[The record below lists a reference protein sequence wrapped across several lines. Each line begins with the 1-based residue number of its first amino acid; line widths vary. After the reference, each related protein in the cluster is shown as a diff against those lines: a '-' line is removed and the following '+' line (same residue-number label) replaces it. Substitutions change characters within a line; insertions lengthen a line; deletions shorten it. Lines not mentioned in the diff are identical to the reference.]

1 MSVFLVEETW
11 TKKLQGVL
19 VKQLGI
25 VLVSCQGTDHQ
36 NVKTSLEAIPTNFS
50 HREIFFLSIK
60 RTLYQIYN
68 QNNPQFPHTMAVP
81 RPSKYIVPT
90 SQKDNVSLVIS
101 EASCEAEGLHLVTW
115 SSAFLL
121 SKELHRLQ
129 IDRAQLRDPV
139 TGYSILELGAG
150 TGLTGI
156 AAAAVWGGSALLT
169 DLPTIIP
176 GIQVNADL
184 NREAIAAYG
193 GRVACG
199 TLDWNSPDR
208 IYVHATSGETGQTKM
223 EVNNESAFPVI
234 VTADTMYTEDHPRLV
249 SQTILKCLRKTEDA
263 RAVVMYAMRIAY
275 IDHIREFWELME
287 AGGLVAVQEG
297 RAEIDLKDWDD
308 EKLHEW
314 CVWKWKDL

>member
-1 MSVFLVEETW
+1 ME
-11 TKKLQGVL
+11 
-19 VKQLGI
+19 
-25 VLVSCQGTDHQ
+25 
-36 NVKTSLEAIPTNFS
+36 
-50 HREIFFLSIK
+50 R
-60 RTLYQIYN
+60 
-68 QNNPQFPHTMAVP
+68 P
-81 RPSKYIVPT
+81 RPSTYTVPT
-90 SQKDNVSLVIS
+90 SEKENVSLFIS

-121 SKELHRLQ
+121 SKELYKLQ
-129 IDRAQLRDPV
+129 IDRSQLKDSS

-169 DLPTIIP
+169 DLPTIVP
-176 GIQVNADL
+176 GVQVNADL
-184 NREAIAAYG
+184 NKDAVAANG

-208 IYVHATSGETGQTKM
+208 IHIHAPSGDSKPTTI
-223 EVNNESAFPVI
+223 EVNDETAFPVI
-234 VTADTMYTEDHPRLV
+234 ITADTMYTEDHPRLV
-249 SQTILKCLRKTEDA
+249 SQTILKCLRRTKDA

-275 IDHIREFWELME
+275 IDHVREFWELME
-287 AGGLVAVQEG
+287 EGGLVAVQEG
-297 RAEIDLKDWDD
+297 RAEIDLRDWDD

>member
-1 MSVFLVEETW
+1 ME
-11 TKKLQGVL
+11 
-19 VKQLGI
+19 
-25 VLVSCQGTDHQ
+25 
-36 NVKTSLEAIPTNFS
+36 
-50 HREIFFLSIK
+50 R
-60 RTLYQIYN
+60 
-68 QNNPQFPHTMAVP
+68 P
-81 RPSKYIVPT
+81 RPSTYTVPT
-90 SQKDNVSLVIS
+90 SDKDNVSLFIS

-121 SKELHRLQ
+121 SKELHKLQ
-129 IDRAQLRDPV
+129 IDRTQLKDPR

-156 AAAAVWGGSALLT
+156 AAAAVWGGSVLLT
-169 DLPTIIP
+169 DLPTIVP
-176 GIQVNADL
+176 GVQVNADL
-184 NREAIAAYG
+184 NEAAVTANG

-199 TLDWNSPDR
+199 TLDWNSPDM
-208 IYVHATSGETGQTKM
+208 IYIHTPSGKGESTTI
-223 EVNNESAFPVI
+223 EVNDETAFPVI
-234 VTADTMYTEDHPRLV
+234 ITADTMYTEDHPRLV
-249 SQTILKCLRKTEDA
+249 SQTILKCLRRTKDA

-287 AGGLVAVQEG
+287 EGGLVAVQEG

>member
-1 MSVFLVEETW
+1 ME
-11 TKKLQGVL
+11 
-19 VKQLGI
+19 
-25 VLVSCQGTDHQ
+25 
-36 NVKTSLEAIPTNFS
+36 
-50 HREIFFLSIK
+50 R
-60 RTLYQIYN
+60 
-68 QNNPQFPHTMAVP
+68 P
-81 RPSKYIVPT
+81 RPTQYTVST
-90 SQKDNVSLVIS
+90 SERDNVSLVIS

-121 SKELHRLQ
+121 SKELYKLH
-129 IDRAQLRDPV
+129 IDRTQLQDPS

-156 AAAAVWGGSALLT
+156 AAAAVWGASALLT
-169 DLPTIIP
+169 DLPTIVP
-176 GIQVNADL
+176 GVQVNADL
-184 NREAIAAYG
+184 NKDAVTAKG
-193 GRVACG
+193 GKLGCG

-208 IYVHATSGETGQTKM
+208 IYIHTPSEEGQPTSI
-223 EVNNESAFPVI
+223 EVNDETAFPVI

-249 SQTILKCLRKTEDA
+249 SQTILKCLRRTKHA

-287 AGGLVAVQEG
+287 EGGLVAVQEG

>member
-1 MSVFLVEETW
+1 
-11 TKKLQGVL
+11 
-19 VKQLGI
+19 
-25 VLVSCQGTDHQ
+25 
-36 NVKTSLEAIPTNFS
+36 
-50 HREIFFLSIK
+50 
-60 RTLYQIYN
+60 
-68 QNNPQFPHTMAVP
+68 MATP
-81 RPSKYIVPT
+81 RPSTYNVPT
-90 SQKDNVSLVIS
+90 SDNDTVSLVIS

-121 SKELHRLQ
+121 SKELHKLQ
-129 IDRAQLRDPV
+129 IDRSQLKDP
-139 TGYSILELGAG
+139 TSGFSILELGAG

-169 DLPTIIP
+169 DLPTIVP
-176 GIQVNADL
+176 GVQVNADL
-184 NREAIAAYG
+184 NKDAIRVHGAS
-193 GRVACG
+193 VACG
-199 TLDWNSPDR
+199 TLDWNSPDT
-208 IYVHATSGETGQTKM
+208 IYVHTTSDKSKPTAIQVDDET
-223 EVNNESAFPVI
+223 AFPII

-249 SQTILKCLRKTEDA
+249 SQTILKCLRRTKRA

-287 AGGLVAVQEG
+287 EGGLVAEQEG

>member
-1 MSVFLVEETW
+1 MVAILVEEAC
-11 TKKLQGVL
+11 TKKLGGVS
-19 VKQLGI
+19 VKQQGI
-25 VLVSCQGTDHQ
+25 VLVWSRARTTKRQ
-36 NVKTSLEAIPTNFS
+36 NQLRSHPDQFFSPFNKFFRTKELCINSKANRPRPT
-50 HREIFFLSIK
+50 L
-60 RTLYQIYN
+60 
-68 QNNPQFPHTMAVP
+68 TMAVP
-81 RPSKYIVPT
+81 RPSTYTVPT
-90 SQKDNVSLVIS
+90 SEKDHVSLVIS
-101 EASCEAEGLHLVTW
+101 EASCSAEGLHLVTW

-121 SKELHRLQ
+121 SKELYHLQ
-129 IDRAQLRDPV
+129 IDRAQLKDPA

-169 DLPTIIP
+169 DLPTIVP
-176 GIQVNADL
+176 GVQVNADL
-184 NREAIAAYG
+184 NKEAITAHG

-199 TLDWNSPDR
+199 TLDWNSPER
-208 IYVHATSGETGQTKM
+208 IYIHNTSGENESATI
-223 EVNNESAFPVI
+223 EVNDETAFPVI

-249 SQTILKCLRKTEDA
+249 SQTILKCLRRTKDA

-287 AGGLVAVQEG
+287 SGGLVAVQEG

>member
-1 MSVFLVEETW
+1 MS
-11 TKKLQGVL
+11 
-19 VKQLGI
+19 
-25 VLVSCQGTDHQ
+25 TDHRTG
-36 NVKTSLEAIPTNFS
+36 KISLEAIADPIFS
-50 HREIFFLSIK
+50 PLNKFSLSQK
-60 RTLYQIYN
+60 F
-68 QNNPQFPHTMAVP
+68 PQDLHTEQRQRIRIMERP
-81 RPSKYIVPT
+81 RPNQYTVPI
-90 SQKDNVSLVIS
+90 SEKENVSLVIS

-121 SKELHRLQ
+121 SKELYKLQ
-129 IDRAQLRDPV
+129 IDRTQLKEPG

-156 AAAAVWGGSALLT
+156 AAAAVWGASALLT
-169 DLPTIIP
+169 DLPTIVP
-176 GIQVNADL
+176 GVQVNADL
-184 NREAIAAYG
+184 NKDAVTANG
-193 GRVACG
+193 GKLGCG
-199 TLDWNSPDR
+199 TLDWNSPDS
-208 IYVHATSGETGQTKM
+208 IYIHTPSEEGQPTPI
-223 EVNNESAFPVI
+223 EVNDETAFPVI

-249 SQTILKCLRKTEDA
+249 SQTILKCLRRTKHA

-287 AGGLVAVQEG
+287 DGGLVAVQEG

>member
-1 MSVFLVEETW
+1 
-11 TKKLQGVL
+11 
-19 VKQLGI
+19 
-25 VLVSCQGTDHQ
+25 
-36 NVKTSLEAIPTNFS
+36 
-50 HREIFFLSIK
+50 
-60 RTLYQIYN
+60 
-68 QNNPQFPHTMAVP
+68 MAVP
-81 RPSKYIVPT
+81 RPSVYTVPMNRNE
-90 SQKDNVSLVIS
+90 NVSLVIS

-121 SKELHRLQ
+121 SKELHKLD
-129 IDRAQLRDPV
+129 IDRAQLRDPA
-139 TGYSILELGAG
+139 TGYSVLELGAG

-169 DLPTIIP
+169 DLPTIVP
-176 GIQVNADL
+176 GVQVNADL
-184 NREAIAAYG
+184 NKQAIKPYG
-193 GRVACG
+193 GRVECG

-208 IYVHATSGETGQTKM
+208 IYLNATSGENKPRTIEINDET
-223 EVNNESAFPVI
+223 AFPVI

-249 SQTILKCLRKTEDA
+249 SQTILKCLRRTKDA

-287 AGGLVAVQEG
+287 AGGLIAVQEG
-297 RAEIDLKDWDD
+297 RAEIDLEDWDD